1 MVAIYHVLESRKLS
15 SVPADR
21 AALERALCRLGPHG
35 VLFPLKQ
42 RSVRMPAWPRP
53 GEDPAKIMMTAD
65 GDAADNG
72 DDSSVDM
79 DGSDL
84 PGGGDA
90 LLPAP
95 AVVAWTVAGAPTDM
109 PPSSFDVT

>member
-1 MVAIYHVLESRKLS
+1 
-15 SVPADR
+15 
-21 AALERALCRLGPHG
+21 
-35 VLFPLKQ
+35 
-42 RSVRMPAWPRP
+42 
-53 GEDPAKIMMTAD
+53 MTAD

-90 LLPAP
+90 LPPAP
-95 AVVAWTVAGAPTDM
+95 AVVAWTVAGAPSDM
-109 PPSSFDVT
+109 PPSSLDVT